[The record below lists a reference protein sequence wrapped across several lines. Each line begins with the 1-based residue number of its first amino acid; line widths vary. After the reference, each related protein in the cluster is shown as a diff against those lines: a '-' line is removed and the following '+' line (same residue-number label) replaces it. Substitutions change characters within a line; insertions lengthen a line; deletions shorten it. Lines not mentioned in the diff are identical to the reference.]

1 MVDENTGSE
10 DPRRVLGD
18 RGERAAVAFLE
29 NRGLEIVDRNWKCSY
44 GEADVIALDGETL
57 VFCEV
62 KTRKA
67 TTSGIPEEAVTPAK
81 QRRYSRLARVYCS
94 RTELEY
100 TAVRFDVIAIY
111 AFSETQALLRYIRG
125 AFDAFED

>member
-1 MVDENTGSE
+1 MTDSDSTASGPKKE
-10 DPRRVLGD
+10 LGN

-29 NRGLEIVDRNWKCSY
+29 NRGLEIVERNWKCSY
-44 GEADVIALDGETL
+44 GEADVIALDGGTL

-62 KTRKA
+62 KTRRA

-81 QRRYSRLARVYCS
+81 QRRYARIARVYCS
-94 RTELEY
+94 RAEVTY
-100 TAVRFDVIAIY
+100 DSIRFDVIAIY

-125 AFDAFED
+125 AFDATDE

>member
-1 MVDENTGSE
+1 MAEKSSE
-10 DPRRVLGD
+10 SGDPRREIGD

-44 GEADVIALDGETL
+44 GEADVVALDGETL

-62 KTRKA
+62 KTRRA

-81 QRRYSRLARVYCS
+81 QRRYARIARVYCS
-94 RTELEY
+94 RTDVEY
-100 TAVRFDVIAIY
+100 RSIRFDVIAIY
-111 AFSETQALLRYIRG
+111 AFSDTQALLRYIRG
-125 AFDAFED
+125 AFDAAED

>member
-1 MVDENTGSE
+1 MAEKGSE
-10 DPRRVLGD
+10 SGDPRREIGD

-44 GEADVIALDGETL
+44 GEADVVALDGETL

-62 KTRKA
+62 KTRRA

-81 QRRYSRLARVYCS
+81 QRRYARIARVYCS
-94 RTELEY
+94 RTDVEY
-100 TAVRFDVIAIY
+100 RSIRFDVIAIY
-111 AFSETQALLRYIRG
+111 AFSDTQALLRYIRG
-125 AFDAFED
+125 AFDAAED